1 LADKESSY
9 KRRLPAGFLDSAFAS
24 LATFAVGLAAV
35 NLLDDVNRGVY
46 TVYFTAF
53 MLGTVLARNLIYTPA
68 EVQAVSYPNSQRLS
82 VIRHS
87 ITLGIAPGFV
97 GALAAVIAYFVTSGY
112 ATADVSVALMATT
125 AITIVLS
132 PMQDHVRRMLHIAAW
147 SWRAA
152 WVSIVQFAAVVIAA
166 GSALIIDVPVAWVP
180 FGALAVANA
189 VSLSFAWVVGRY
201 SVDDHAPH
209 SLSFVELARKGVWL
223 VVQAGAPAITGFA
236 VAATIAALASPEDL
250 GYAESARVVA
260 QPILVL
266 AAGLTA
272 VLAPRS
278 MRAAMDR
285 DRATAA
291 RTRKIYLLIMVA
303 SGLGYAVIAG
313 WDWVLNPMTILV
325 PSAYVVS
332 GLVAVTVLAN
342 IALSSVFLQMNE
354 LLGAHRERRL
364 AAIAWTTSPI
374 ALLFGFT
381 AGVTGAFARPL
392 GSLVGATARYAL
404 HDAALGPVYEES
416 AGTESTDQSLG
427 PVSSG
432 DDGSGRFD

>member
-1 LADKESSY
+1 MADQESSY

-53 MLGTVLARNLIYTPA
+53 MLGTVLPRNLIFAPA
-68 EVQAVSYPNSQRLS
+68 EVQAVSYPNSERLS

-87 ITLGIAPGFV
+87 ITLGIAPGIV
-97 GALAAVIAYFVTSGY
+97 GALSAVIAYVVTSGY

-152 WVSIVQFAAVVIAA
+152 WVSIVQFAAVVLAV
-166 GSALIIDVPVAWVP
+166 GSAMVADVPVEWVP

-209 SLSFVELARKGVWL
+209 PLSFVDLSRKGIWL
-223 VVQAGAPAITGFA
+223 VIHAAAPALTGFA
-236 VAATIAALASPEDL
+236 VAATIAVLASPEDL

-285 DRATAA
+285 DRATAVRA
-291 RTRKIYLLIMVA
+291 RKIYMLIMVS
-303 SGLGYAVIAG
+303 SGLGYVAIAG
-313 WDWVLNPMTILV
+313 WDWVLNPMELLV

-332 GLVAVTVLAN
+332 GLVAVTVVAN
-342 IALSSVFLQMNE
+342 IALSTVFLQVNE

-364 AAIAWTTSPI
+364 AGIAWATSPI
-374 ALLFGFT
+374 SLLIGLT

-392 GSLVGATARYAL
+392 GFLAGSTARYAF
-404 HDAALGPVYEES
+404 HGAALRSVYEEP
-416 AGTESTDQSLG
+416 AGPESTEGLG
-427 PVSSG
+427 PMASG
-432 DDGSGRFD
+432 DSASGRVD

>member
-1 LADKESSY
+1 LAEQESSY

-35 NLLDDVNRGVY
+35 NFLDDVNRGVY

-53 MLGTVLARNLIYTPA
+53 MLGTVLPRSLIYTPA
-68 EVQAVSYPNSQRLS
+68 EVKAVSYPNSERLS

-87 ITLGIAPGFV
+87 ITLGIAPGLV
-97 GALAAVIAYFVTSGY
+97 GALAAVIAYVVTSGY

-152 WVSIVQFAAVVIAA
+152 WVSIVQFVAVVIAA
-166 GSALIIDVPVAWVP
+166 GLGFYMDVPVAWVP

-189 VSLSFAWVVGRY
+189 VSLTFAWVVGRY

-209 SLSFVELARKGVWL
+209 PLSLIELSRKGVWL
-223 VVQAGAPAITGFA
+223 VVQAAAPAITGFA

-266 AAGLTA
+266 SAGLTA

-285 DRATAA
+285 DRATAGRA
-291 RTRKIYLLIMVA
+291 RKVYMLIMVV
-303 SGLGYAVIAG
+303 SGLGYAAFAG
-313 WDWVLNPMTILV
+313 WDWVFNPMRILV

-342 IALSSVFLQMNE
+342 IALSSVFLQVNE

-364 AAIAWTTSPI
+364 AAIAWATSPL

-381 AGVTGAFARPL
+381 AGTTGAFARPL

-404 HDAALGPVYEES
+404 HSAALRPVYEES
-416 AGTESTDQSLG
+416 SGSGSADDGLG
-427 PVSSG
+427 PAPSG
-432 DDGSGRFD
+432 AEGAVAID